1 MKLED
6 LQSQFPKMPESM
18 KVMVEKE
25 VNKQIKTKRK
35 NAPKRVAAVA
45 LVATMAVGTTVFGGS
60 KIANMYS
67 HKVNKYAVKVL
78 PNRVKKTIIF
88 LVKNFKRL
96 C

>member
-35 NAPKRVAAVA
+35 YAPKRVAAVA

-67 HKVNKYAVKVL
+67 HKVNKYAVKVQ
-78 PNRVKKTIIF
+78 TE
-88 LVKNFKRL
+88 
-96 C
+96 